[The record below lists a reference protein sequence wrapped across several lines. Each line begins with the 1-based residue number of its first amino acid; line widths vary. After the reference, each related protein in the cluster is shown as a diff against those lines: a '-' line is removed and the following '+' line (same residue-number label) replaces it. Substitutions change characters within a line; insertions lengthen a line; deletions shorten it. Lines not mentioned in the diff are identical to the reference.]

1 MTEQSPEISSPQ
13 MQGIDVSHI
22 QQTIDW
28 NAVQQAGKIFA
39 FIKATEGITYT
50 DPEFAA
56 NWSGAKAANLLR
68 GAYHFY
74 ETNDDPTAQ
83 AENFLSAVQLEP
95 GDLPP
100 VVDIERT
107 KSGES
112 ASQIVQDLQTWL
124 DAVEQATGRVPI
136 IYTSPGYWNSLGTS
150 AFGRYPLWVA
160 EYGVQSPKPVAGW
173 ASWTFWQDSESGTVN
188 GISGSV
194 DLDVFYGALAEL
206 AALTCSPSPGR
217 V

>member
-1 MTEQSPEISSPQ
+1 MSEQASMSTSSQ
-13 MQGIDVSHI
+13 VQGIDVSHN
-22 QQTIDW
+22 QGTVDW
-28 NAVQQAGKIFA
+28 NGVRQAGQVFA
-39 FIKATEGITYT
+39 FMKATDGITYV
-50 DPEFAA
+50 DPEFAT
-56 NWSGAKAANLLR
+56 NWSGARAAGLLR

-83 AENFLSAVQLEP
+83 AENFLKAVQLEP

-107 KSGES
+107 KSGQS

-124 DAVEQATGRVPI
+124 DKVEQATGLVPI
-136 IYTSPGYWNSLGTS
+136 IYTGPGYWDSLGTS
-150 AFGRYPLWVA
+150 AFGHYPLWIA
-160 EYGVQSPKPVAGW
+160 EYGVQSPKLPNGW
-173 ASWTFWQDSESGTVN
+173 ARWTFWQFSESGTVA
-188 GISGSV
+188 GISPV
-194 DLDVFYGALAEL
+194 DQDVFNGTLADL

>member
-1 MTEQSPEISSPQ
+1 MSEQSP
-13 MQGIDVSHI
+13 QGIDVSHI
-22 QQTIDW
+22 QQTVDW
-28 NAVQQAGKIFA
+28 NAVRQAGKVFA

-50 DPEFAA
+50 DPKFAT
-56 NWSGAKAANLLR
+56 NWSGAKAAGLLR

-83 AENFLSAVQLEP
+83 ADNFLSAVQLEP

-124 DAVEQATGRVPI
+124 DLVEQATGRVPI
-136 IYTSPGYWNSLGTS
+136 IYTSPGYWNSLATS

-160 EYGVQSPKPVAGW
+160 EYGVKSPKPVAGW
-173 ASWTFWQDSESGTVN
+173 AGWTFWQSSESGTVS

-194 DLDVFYGALAEL
+194 DLDVFQGTLAEL
-206 AALTCSPSPGR
+206 AALAGR
-217 V
+217 

>member
-1 MTEQSPEISSPQ
+1 MSEQV
-13 MQGIDVSHI
+13 QGIDVSHL

-28 NAVQQAGKIFA
+28 NEVRQAGKAFA
-39 FIKATEGITYT
+39 FMKATDGITWT
-50 DPEFAA
+50 DPEFAT
-56 NWSGAKAANLLR
+56 NWSGAAAAGILR

-83 AENFLSAVQLEP
+83 AESFLKVVQLAP

-100 VVDIERT
+100 VVDIEKT

-124 DAVEQATGRVPI
+124 DVVEQATGRVPI
-136 IYTSPGYWNSLGTS
+136 IYTNPSYWNSLGTS

-160 EYGVQSPKPVAGW
+160 EYGVQSPKLPSGW
-173 ASWTFWQDSESGTVN
+173 TSWTFWQSSESGTVA
-188 GISGSV
+188 GISTTV
-194 DLDVFYGALAEL
+194 DLDVFCGSLAEL
-206 AALTCSPSPGR
+206 EALVG
-217 V
+217 

>member
-1 MTEQSPEISSPQ
+1 MSEQSAESSSSQ
-13 MQGIDVSHI
+13 LQGIDVSNH
-22 QQTIDW
+22 QQTVDW

-39 FIKATEGITYT
+39 FMKATDGITYT
-50 DPEFAA
+50 DPEFAT
-56 NWSGAKAANLLR
+56 NWSGARAAGLLR

-83 AENFLSAVQLEP
+83 AQNFLSAVQLEP

-124 DAVEQATGRVPI
+124 DVVEQATGRVPI

-173 ASWTFWQDSESGTVN
+173 EGWTFWQYSESGTVT

-194 DLDVFYGALAEL
+194 DLDVFQGTLADL

>member
-1 MTEQSPEISSPQ
+1 MSEQSESSQ
-13 MQGIDVSHI
+13 VQGLDVSHI
-22 QQTIDW
+22 QQTVDW
-28 NAVQQAGKIFA
+28 NAVRQAGKVFA

-50 DPEFAA
+50 DPAFAA
-56 NWSGAKAANLLR
+56 NWSGARAAGLLR

-83 AENFLSAVQLEP
+83 AENFLSVVQLEP
-95 GDLPP
+95 TDLPP

-112 ASQIVQDLQTWL
+112 AGQIVRDLQTWL
-124 DAVEQATGRVPI
+124 DVVEQATGRVPI
-136 IYTSPGYWNSLGTS
+136 IYSSPGYWNALGTS

-173 ASWTFWQDSESGTVN
+173 TGWTFWQLSESGTVD
-188 GISGSV
+188 GIEGSV
-194 DLDVFYGALAEL
+194 DLDIFSGTLTGLEALIRGTQL
-206 AALTCSPSPGR
+206 H
-217 V
+217 